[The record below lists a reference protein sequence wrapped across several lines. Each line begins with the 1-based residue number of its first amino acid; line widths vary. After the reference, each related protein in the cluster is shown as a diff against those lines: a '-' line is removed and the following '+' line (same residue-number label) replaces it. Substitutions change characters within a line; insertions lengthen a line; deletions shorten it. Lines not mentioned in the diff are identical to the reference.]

1 VTTIE
6 LTRKI
11 VRRLG
16 KLKLLILVA
25 GVLLA
30 GVLYIYAKRIPV
42 VYTAKASVFPLT
54 ASNDNSATSS
64 LISTLTGISDAPKS
78 FSQEASINIVE
89 LATSR
94 TTREAVAMERVP
106 ELGNK
111 RIAELLIEN
120 ADNSKSYFGNT
131 FKNPK
136 SDTALRAIG
145 GEIIKRGM
153 TAKINKNGI
162 LELTFSSTDKEII
175 SPISYVMIDKIS
187 QFYKDLKVKKA
198 RFDYDFT
205 VRKMDS
211 LNEVLDTYDK
221 KAIHMANTTLFVP
234 EEKIEYVI
242 PKENLINDKSR
253 VVHQRDAAAN
263 NREEALWRWQ
273 KVTPIIET
281 LDKPDPPFDE
291 KRTSGM
297 VYAILGFVLGC
308 LLGAILLI
316 SDIIYKYINDEI
328 NNAVFGDEKVA
339 PAATDATSATTTTT
353 SQNL

>member
-16 KLKLLILVA
+16 KLKLLILLA
-25 GVLLA
+25 GIALA
-30 GVLYIYAKRIPV
+30 GVLFLYAKKIPV

-54 ASNDNSATSS
+54 ATNDNSATSS

-111 RIAELLIEN
+111 RIAELLIESVN
-120 ADNSKSYFGNT
+120 KTKSFLSRST
-131 FKNPK
+131 KEPKN
-136 SDTALRAIG
+136 DTALKAIG
-145 GEIIKRGM
+145 GDIIKDGM

-162 LELTFSSTDKEII
+162 LELTFSSTDKDII
-175 SPISYVMIDKIS
+175 SPISYVLIDKIS

-211 LNEVLDTYDK
+211 LNMVLDSFDR

-234 EEKIEYVI
+234 EEKIEFVI

-253 VVHQRDAAAN
+253 VVRQRDAAAN

-281 LDKPDPPFDE
+281 LDKPDAPFEE
-291 KRTSGM
+291 KRSSAVVFAVIGF
-297 VYAILGFVLGC
+297 ILGCILGC
-308 LLGAILLI
+308 IILVG
-316 SDIIYKYINDEI
+316 DIIYKYINDEI
-328 NNAVFGDEKVA
+328 NNAVFGGE
-339 PAATDATSATTTTT
+339 AAEETAASATTTTA
-353 SQNL
+353 SSL

>member
-16 KLKLLILVA
+16 KLKLLILLA
-25 GVLLA
+25 GIVLA
-30 GVLYIYAKRIPV
+30 GVLFLYAKRIPV

-54 ASNDNSATSS
+54 ASNDNSGASS
-64 LISTLTGISDAPKS
+64 LLSTLTGVSDAPKS

-111 RIAELLIEN
+111 RIAELLIESMN
-120 ADNSKSYFGNT
+120 KTKSFLAAST
-131 FKNPK
+131 KEPKN
-136 SDTALRAIG
+136 DTTLRAIG
-145 GEIIKRGM
+145 GTIIRDGM

-162 LELTFSSTDKEII
+162 LELTFSSTDKDII
-175 SPISYVMIDKIS
+175 SPISYILIDKIS

-211 LNEVLDTYDK
+211 LNVVLDSFDR

-234 EEKIEYVI
+234 EERIEFTI
-242 PKENLINDKSR
+242 PKENLINDKGR
-253 VVHQRDAAAN
+253 VVRQRDAAAN

-281 LDKPDPPFDE
+281 LDKPDAPFEE
-291 KRTSGM
+291 KRSSAVMFAVMGF
-297 VYAILGFVLGC
+297 ILGCFLSC
-308 LLGAILLI
+308 ILLVA
-316 SDIIYKYINDEI
+316 DIIYKYINAEI
-328 NNAVFGDEKVA
+328 NNAVFGGEAAEAVA
-339 PAATDATSATTTTT
+339 ETNASATTTTT
-353 SQNL
+353 ASPL

>member
-1 VTTIE
+1 MTTIE

-16 KLKLLILVA
+16 KLKLLILLA
-25 GVLLA
+25 GVLLGA
-30 GVLYIYAKRIPV
+30 GLYFYAKRIPV
-42 VYTAKASVFPLT
+42 IYTAKASVFPLT

-111 RIAELLIEN
+111 RIAELLMEN
-120 ADNSKSYFGNT
+120 ENNSKSFFGKT
-131 FKNPK
+131 FKNPR
-136 SDTALRAIG
+136 SDTAIRAIG
-145 GEIIKRGM
+145 GEIIRLGM

-162 LELTFSSTDKEII
+162 LELTFSSTDKNII
-175 SPISYVMIDKIS
+175 SPISYVLIDKIS

-211 LNEVLDTYDK
+211 LNQVLDMYDK

-281 LDKPDPPFDE
+281 LDRPDPPFEE
-291 KRTSGM
+291 KRTSAM
-297 VYAILGFVLGC
+297 VYAVIGFVLGC
-308 LLGAILLI
+308 LLGSIVLI
-316 SDIIYKYINDEI
+316 SDLIYKYVNDEI
-328 NNAVFGDEKVA
+328 NNAVFGDEK
-339 PAATDATSATTTTT
+339 AAAAEADAISATTTTA
-353 SQNL
+353 SKNL